1 MPALVLGFLSV
12 NNKKKYKK
20 NRNIQ
25 LGVPALVLGLL
36 GVIVSDGSKYF
47 FSPPFWGFKTGGKL
61 FTVGV

>member
-25 LGVPALVLGLL
+25 LGVPALMLGLL
-36 GVIVSDGSKYF
+36 GVVVSDGSKYF
-47 FSPPFWGFKTGGKL
+47 LYPSLLSGSK
-61 FTVGV
+61 